1 MDKNQVKWPGSLT
14 YINTYVVNIISKIIF
29 CVSKQV
35 TALHCGTS
43 HSTFDW
49 HLVTPKKVVQ
59 SFVLFTKSG
68 GFQLIGC

>member
-1 MDKNQVKWPGSLT
+1 MDKNLKWSGSLT
-14 YINTYVVNIISKIIF
+14 YMNTYVVNIISKINF
-29 CVSKQV
+29 CV

-59 SFVLFTKSG
+59 SFILFTKSG
-68 GFQLIGC
+68 SFQLIG